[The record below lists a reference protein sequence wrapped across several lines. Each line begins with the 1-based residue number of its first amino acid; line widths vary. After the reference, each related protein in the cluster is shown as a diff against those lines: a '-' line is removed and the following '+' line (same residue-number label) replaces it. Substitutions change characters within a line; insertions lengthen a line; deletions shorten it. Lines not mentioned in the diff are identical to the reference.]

1 MGSLKARSV
10 VWVLVV
16 LVGCSVFAR
25 LTRGKP
31 VEPLVAPGNSSS
43 EAGMLGRV
51 PAILSRLIFGKQ
63 EQPAVPEVADEEVV
77 KAHPTDCLCGQYFK
91 PTEDGK
97 C

>member
-1 MGSLKARSV
+1 
-10 VWVLVV
+10 
-16 LVGCSVFAR
+16 
-25 LTRGKP
+25 
-31 VEPLVAPGNSSS
+31 
-43 EAGMLGRV
+43 MLGRV